1 MHCWQAFFLLL
12 ILNRG
17 SYVNILLLR
26 VLFVV
31 KVKQVKVV
39 CSKTVKDVVKD
50 FKFSATDSVF
60 LVSIRQVIK
69 NVIES
74 KNVDIAWYVRSPSKF
89 IFIRKTSVV
98 LKLNFLIPV
107 PVIFLVNSSLGTEC
121 IEKYSHKPKLLPL

>member
-1 MHCWQAFFLLL
+1 MHCCQAFFPLL
-12 ILNRG
+12 IFNRG
-17 SYVNILLLR
+17 SYLYILLLR
-26 VLFVV
+26 VLSVV

-69 NVIES
+69 NVVES
-74 KNVDIAWYVRSPSKF
+74 KLYDIAWYVRSPSKV

-98 LKLNFLIPV
+98 LNLNFLISRV
-107 PVIFLVNSSLGTEC
+107 RNLSSE
-121 IEKYSHKPKLLPL
+121 LLSRD